1 MPGMNEQVF
10 NFPPIRLERVLSS
23 VPPGGY
29 HVPAAVSGV
38 KNLSGIFMAFRYHMS
53 PFSMYILQESYST
66 STIKD
71 NY

>member
-29 HVPAAVSGV
+29 HVPAAVIIEKEITCQNAV
-38 KNLSGIFMAFRYHMS
+38 PRI
-53 PFSMYILQESYST
+53 
-66 STIKD
+66 
-71 NY
+71 